1 MMASSQ
7 DRAIALKDSY
17 VDTLLKG
24 GVTAPLQGMPETDMG
39 QQASVYIDLPNQIG
53 HQINDGKP
61 TVYTTNG
68 QKTTTYTDYDA
79 AMPVHGA
86 GFGAKQTV
94 KIPNQHIGTLGRDM
108 YQRGE
113 RELNM
118 KFDLSPGSRFYQ

>member
-1 MMASSQ
+1 MASSKVK
-7 DRAIALKDSY
+7 AIALKDSY
-17 VDTLLKG
+17 VDSLLKG
-24 GVTAPLQGMPETDMG
+24 GVTAPAGGMPEQDMG

-53 HQINDGKP
+53 HQVNDGKP

-68 QKTTTYTDYDA
+68 DKTTTYTDYDA
-79 AMPVHGA
+79 AMPVQGA

-94 KIPNQHIGTLGRDM
+94 RIPNQHIGTFGRDM